1 MEGGGWMIILLE
13 EESRN
18 EISWELETSGG
29 ESKRSSVNE
38 EISSYTVVTTFS
50 PSTNNPIAYNPTKPF
65 IKTELPLF

>member
-1 MEGGGWMIILLE
+1 MDDYFVILLE

-38 EISSYTVVTTFS
+38 EIFSYAVPGT
-50 PSTNNPIAYNPTKPF
+50 
-65 IKTELPLF
+65 

>member
-1 MEGGGWMIILLE
+1 MEVGRWMIILLE

-38 EISSYTVVTTFS
+38 EISSYAVPGT
-50 PSTNNPIAYNPTKPF
+50 
-65 IKTELPLF
+65 